1 MKLPKKYYLF
11 GLALLLIIFLGII
24 VFKKFGGKQEENKI
38 KELIVYFIV
47 NNPKV
52 VSENKEITNINIG
65 YKLKK
70 GDIIITDKNS
80 MIGITEPA
88 SNTRIIIG
96 KETSLLIEEK
106 TVLTLNLKNGKT
118 YNYINGKIEFY
129 QKTPT
134 LTIGVRGTRFVVI
147 SDENKAEVKLSKG
160 KVQIKRNIVLP
171 SNVKEEPEIL
181 EEGEIARVTKKEN
194 EEIQKEIGIN
204 ILRLPKITR
213 EPISKIDQDIKELN
227 DYEDIKLDEG
237 ILIIQDNTYPVFL
250 NDKKIGDGNIILSL
264 KEGEYRL
271 RIEKYEDTIKIEKGK
286 TTIIKPNFKKP
297 KREEAL
303 KPIEP
308 SKKPILEK

>member
-11 GLALLLIIFLGII
+11 GLALLLIIFVGII

-80 MIGITEPA
+80 MIGITEPI
-88 SNTRIIIG
+88 SNTRIAIN
-96 KETSLLIEEK
+96 KDTSILIEE
-106 TVLTLNLKNGKT
+106 TEILTINLKNGKT
-118 YNYINGKIEFY
+118 YNYPEKNTEFY
-129 QKTPT
+129 EKTPT
-134 LTIGVRGTRFVVI
+134 LTIGVRGTRFVVT

-171 SNVKEEPEIL
+171 SNVKEDPEIL

-194 EEIQKEIGIN
+194 EEIQKEIAVKPVIPK
-204 ILRLPKITR
+204 IKREPLPKT
-213 EPISKIDQDIKELN
+213 DQDIKVLN
-227 DYEDIKLDEG
+227 DYEEIKLDKKSL
-237 ILIIQDNTYPVFL
+237 LIIKEYKKYSVLKGDSLWKISIRNDIYGNPHMWPIIWYANRHMIKDPYIINQGMVLNIPVF
-250 NDKKIGDGNIILSL
+250 K
-264 KEGEYRL
+264 
-271 RIEKYEDTIKIEKGK
+271 
-286 TTIIKPNFKKP
+286 
-297 KREEAL
+297 
-303 KPIEP
+303 
-308 SKKPILEK
+308 